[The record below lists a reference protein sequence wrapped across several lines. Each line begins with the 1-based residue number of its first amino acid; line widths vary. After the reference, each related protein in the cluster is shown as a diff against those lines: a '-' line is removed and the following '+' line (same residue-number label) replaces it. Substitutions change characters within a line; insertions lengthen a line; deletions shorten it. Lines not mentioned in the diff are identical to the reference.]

1 MAKSYPR
8 SEWILKLSVELPQLV
23 ENRWKLTGIYQFFA
37 SAVLFFLFS
46 AYPLKA

>member
-37 SAVLFFLFS
+37 PAVLFFLFS